1 MDRHAHLGPS
11 RRQAFGLAG
20 LAALSASAC
29 SRGGSSAPGGG
40 SAPDADTASLRY
52 AWWGDDLRTELTQEA
67 LAAFETEYSS
77 IDVRGEFS
85 GFDGYF
91 DKLATQTAG
100 GGGADVFMM
109 NEWNLREYADRGS
122 LADLT
127 GVSTQNWSDGA
138 AEGGQVD
145 GKLFGATA
153 GIGLQAVLVDP
164 EFFEDAGVEMPDDTT
179 WTWEDFREIGRALTD
194 GSADGS
200 FGVTYQ
206 AGDQIT
212 ANFYCAQHGA
222 PVFDEA
228 GVGVAVDQVRAWYE
242 MWLLL
247 VKEEIAPSASAAL
260 EDGSAGIEQ
269 SLFAQ
274 GQLGMLFIPTNYL
287 TVYEDLMQRELRLLR
302 IPTRTGRPADLGM
315 WFRPAQLYCV
325 SATSDRQED
334 ATTLV
339 DFLINSTQ
347 AGEILLADRGAP
359 PNSEVRGAIVDLVS
373 GADARVFEY
382 MDSCEPD
389 LSAPPPPPP
398 AGAGAYPGIL
408 GRHGEDVLFER
419 VTPEAGAQA
428 FLDAL
433 TAELA

>member
-1 MDRHAHLGPS
+1 MDRNARWDPS
-11 RRQAFGLAG
+11 RRQALGLAG

-29 SRGGSSAPGGG
+29 SRGGGAAPE
-40 SAPDADTASLRY
+40 ADAASLRY
-52 AWWGDDLRTELTQEA
+52 AWWGDDLRTELTEEA
-67 LAAFETEYSS
+67 IAAFEAEHPS
-77 IDVRGEFS
+77 IDVTGEFG

-100 GGGADVFMM
+100 GGGPDVFMM

-127 GVSTQNWSDGA
+127 GVSTDNWSDGA
-138 AEGGQVD
+138 AGGGQV
-145 GKLFGATA
+145 GGQLFGATA
-153 GIGLQAVLVDP
+153 GVGLQAVLVDP
-164 EFFEDAGVEMPDDTT
+164 AFFEDAGVEVPDDTT
-179 WTWEDFREIGRALTD
+179 WTWDDFREIGRALTD

-222 PVFDEA
+222 PVFDEE
-228 GVGVAVDQVRAWYE
+228 GVGVEVDQVRAWYDL
-242 MWLLL
+242 WLQL
-247 VKEEIAPSASAAL
+247 VKEGIAPSASAAL

-287 TVYEDLMQRELRLLR
+287 TVFEDLMERELQLLR
-302 IPTRTGRPADLGM
+302 IPTRTGQPADLGM

-325 SATSDRQED
+325 AATSERQEE

-347 AGEILLADRGAP
+347 AGEILLADRGTP
-359 PNSEVRGAIVDLVS
+359 PNGAVREAIVDLVS

-389 LSAPPPPPP
+389 LSTPPPPPP

-419 VTPEAGAQA
+419 VTPEDGAQA
-428 FLDAL
+428 FVDDL
-433 TAELA
+433 TAEVA